1 MYKFRKKYIIFNMKI
16 ISFALWGDNKFY
28 TYGAVENVI
37 LAKELF
43 PDWIC
48 RFYIGRGV
56 QNNVI
61 EFLKSQKNVQ
71 IIMRDEPYNLSH
83 MMWRFEPLF
92 EKDVDVMVSRDVDS
106 RLSKKEQIIVNEW
119 LKSDKD
125 FHIIRDSKGHKK
137 SIHGGLFGARNG
149 ICLQLKKEFDKF
161 PRINQYSNDQK
172 FLWDIVYPLVKNKSY
187 VSDAGFYPDKFTDEV
202 KHPMPKGFE
211 NIVIG
216 DRIPQTPIASKIF
229 KDEQKEFT
237 RERCE

>member
-48 RFYIGRGV
+48 RFYVGRGV

-211 NIVIG
+211 KIVIG